1 MRELSEVLTAWRAAK
16 SSAEPLILATI
27 VRVEGSTY
35 RRPGARM
42 LMTGERQLA
51 GGISG
56 GCLESDVLRK
66 ALWRTSQGES
76 VVIQY
81 DSRSDDEFAFTMG
94 LGCNGLVELL
104 LERLEPMAPQGGVLD
119 FLERGQSERIAV
131 AVATV
136 VVAAEGRERVGARV
150 MLDALGRMEA
160 TVEDEALRGLLRE
173 DLERALAS
181 GRSGYQR
188 RETAAR
194 VVEVAIEVVSPPVP
208 VVIFGTGVDVL
219 PVVDLAKNVGW
230 HVTVVGTRPSGNLR
244 TRFPRAD
251 AWVGARAD
259 KALSELNLDSRTLA
273 LLMTHNYPEDEAV
286 LAQLLTSP
294 VRYIGVL
301 GPRRRTERLLTTLA
315 AQGIRPTAEQ
325 LARVHGPMG
334 LDIGAEGG
342 DEIALSIIAELQ
354 AFLSGRQGG
363 ALRTRTAPI
372 HPEPEDVT
380 PRTLP
385 LAEENV
391 LQASCALT
399 AEP

>member
-1 MRELSEVLTAWRAAK
+1 MRELGEVVTAYRAAR
-16 SSAEPLILATI
+16 SGTQPLILATL

-66 ALWRTSQGES
+66 ALWRTERGEA

-81 DSRSDDEFAFTMG
+81 DSRADDEFAFTMG

-104 LERLEPMAPQGGVLD
+104 LERLDPAAGPTVLD
-119 FLERGQSERIAV
+119 FLGQAQDERVAA

-136 VVAAEGRERVGARV
+136 VVAQGECERVGARV
-150 MLDALGRMEA
+150 MRDALGRTA
-160 TVEDEALRGLLRE
+160 CTVGDEALARVLDG
-173 DLERALAS
+173 DLQEALAS
-181 GRSGYQR
+181 GHGGYQR
-188 RETAAR
+188 REVGAC
-194 VVEVAIEVVSPPVP
+194 VVEVALEVVRPPVP
-208 VVIFGTGVDVL
+208 LVVFGTGVDVH
-219 PVVDLAKNVGW
+219 PVVELAKNVGW
-230 HVTVVGTRPSGNLR
+230 HVTVVGTRPAGNLR

-251 AWVGARAD
+251 AWVGSRAD
-259 KALSELNLDSRTLA
+259 RALGELTLDDRTLT

-286 LAQLLTSP
+286 LAGLLTSP

-301 GPRRRTERLLTTLA
+301 GPKRRTERLLTALRE
-315 AQGIRPTAEQ
+315 QGARPTAAQ
-325 LARVHGPMG
+325 LERVYGPMG

-342 DEIALSIIAELQ
+342 DEIAVSIIAELQ
-354 AFLSGRQGG
+354 AFLSGRDGG
-363 ALRTRTAPI
+363 ALRSRSAPI
-372 HPEPEDVT
+372 HLEPERFML
-380 PRTLP
+380 RTLP

-391 LQASCALT
+391 VQATCALGS
-399 AEP
+399 EP